1 MTSTQVDSISPVA
14 RTWKHAW
21 WEFKLNIRHGEQLL
35 LLVIIPMVVLITLT
49 QTSVIGGEKWDLVRA
64 LSASLSISTLAAGF
78 TSLAISTAFERRSGT
93 LLAMGTTPLTRIE
106 LVVGKGL
113 SIFFLTLVSTAVLSI
128 TSIILGWRPSPIAL
142 LVLPII
148 LLGILSVSGVAFL
161 LAGTCRAEL
170 VLALA
175 NGIFVMAMIFGGII
189 FQYGEPMR
197 NLVDLFP
204 PSAIYSLLSYAFAP
218 SELIEGSV
226 FAPLIVLVIW
236 AVAGNFIA
244 ARFFRWR

>member
-1 MTSTQVDSISPVA
+1 MTTAPAKSIGPLI
-14 RTWKHAW
+14 RTWKHAL
-21 WEFKLNIRHGEQLL
+21 WEFKLNVRHGEQLL

-49 QTSVIGGEKWDLVRA
+49 QTSAIGGAKWELVRA
-64 LSASLSISTLAAGF
+64 LSASLSISVLAAGF

-106 LVVGKGL
+106 LVIGKGL
-113 SIFFLTLVSTAVLSI
+113 SIFFLTLVSAAVLST
-128 TSIILGWRPSPIAL
+128 TSIILGWRPSLLGLIA
-142 LVLPII
+142 LPII

-189 FQYGEPMR
+189 FQFGEP
-197 NLVDLFP
+197 LKTFVDLFP
-204 PSAIYSLLSYAFAP
+204 PSAIYSLLSDAFASSTQLESSFFLP
-218 SELIEGSV
+218 V
-226 FAPLIVLVIW
+226 IVLVVW
-236 AVAGNFIA
+236 AIAGNFIA
-244 ARFFRWR
+244 AKFFRWR

>member
-1 MTSTQVDSISPVA
+1 
-14 RTWKHAW
+14 
-21 WEFKLNIRHGEQLL
+21 
-35 LLVIIPMVVLITLT
+35 MVVLVTLT
-49 QTSVIGGEKWDLVRA
+49 QTSVIGGAQWELVRA
-64 LSASLSISTLAAGF
+64 LSASISISVLAAGF

-113 SIFFLTLVSTAVLSI
+113 SIFFLTLVSATVLSV
-128 TSIILGWRPSPIAL
+128 TSIILGWRPSPIGL
-142 LVLPII
+142 LILPII

-189 FQYGEPMR
+189 FQFGEPMKTFV
-197 NLVDLFP
+197 NLFP
-204 PSAIYSLLSYAFAP
+204 PSAIYSLLSHV
-218 SELIEGSV
+218 LGSSAQV
-226 FAPLIVLVIW
+226 ESSFFVPLIVLFVW
-236 AVAGNFIA
+236 AIAGNFIA
-244 ARFFRWR
+244 AKFFRWR